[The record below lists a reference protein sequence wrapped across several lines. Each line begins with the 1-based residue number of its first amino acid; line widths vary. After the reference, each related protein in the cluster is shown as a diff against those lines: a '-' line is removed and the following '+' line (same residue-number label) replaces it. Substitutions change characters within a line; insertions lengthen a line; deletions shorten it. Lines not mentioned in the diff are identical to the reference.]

1 MNKRPWDKA
10 RRDTVERTI
19 RRIRDFGGPAD
30 ALDAR
35 ALIDEIDRLQL
46 EVEQLTLESRCAVSS
61 YAEPIIRSQ
70 QDTIRALQGENRR
83 LQGEVKE
90 MERRLDLTRAA
101 RNVAVDKLI
110 QIARVIRPDDYEDTE
125 EEG

>member
-1 MNKRPWDKA
+1 MSEHQW
-10 RRDTVERTI
+10 
-19 RRIRDFGGPAD
+19 
-30 ALDAR
+30 
-35 ALIDEIDRLQL
+35 
-46 EVEQLTLESRCAVSS
+46 
-61 YAEPIIRSQ
+61 IIRSQ
-70 QDTIRALQGENRR
+70 QDTIRALQGENQR